1 MKSLTSNPQASIHN
15 PHAAVVEVENLVYAY
30 SHQEPVLQGIS
41 FTLNK
46 GDRVALMGA
55 TGSGK
60 STLLE
65 NLIGLK
71 QPQAGKITINGI
83 PVEPQTLPQ
92 VRRQIGFSFQ
102 DANDQLFMPT
112 ILEDVTFGPRNY
124 GMSPAQACDRARQ
137 LLADFGLEAY
147 ANRSAHELSGGQ
159 RRLAALASI
168 LALEPTILIL
178 DEPTNGLDPAW
189 RRHLAQVLLKLPV
202 QVILIASHDLHWL
215 GRVTQRALVLAGGR
229 IPIDSD
235 IQPLLQDGA
244 TLDQLG
250 LPIDWWIGIR
260 DWGLGIGDKGELLNK
275 SLPFSSQ
282 CPSPMPKSLIYK

>member
-1 MKSLTSNPQASIHN
+1 MSLPKTRLIASLLPYILSLSILKSLTSNPQLSTDN

-30 SHQEPVLQGIS
+30 SRQEPVLQEIS

-71 QPQAGKITINGI
+71 QPQSGKITINGI
-83 PVEPQTLPQ
+83 PVELQTLPQ

-112 ILEDVTFGPRNY
+112 ILEDITFGPRNY
-124 GMSPAQACDRARQ
+124 GMSPAEASDRARQ

-202 QVILIASHDLHWL
+202 QAILIASHDLHWL
-215 GRVTQRALVLAGGR
+215 GRVTQRALVLSGGR
-229 IPIDSD
+229 IQIDSD

-250 LPIDWWIGIR
+250 LPIDW
-260 DWGLGIGDKGELLNK
+260 
-275 SLPFSSQ
+275 
-282 CPSPMPKSLIYK
+282 

>member
-1 MKSLTSNPQASIHN
+1 MTSLTSNPQTSISQ
-15 PHAAVVEVENLVYAY
+15 PHHAVVEVQNLVYAY
-30 SHQEPVLQGIS
+30 SQQQPVLKDIS
-41 FTLNK
+41 FSLNA

-71 QPQAGKITINGI
+71 QPQTGKIFINGI
-83 PVEPQTLPQ
+83 PVQPKTLPQ
-92 VRRQIGFSFQ
+92 VRQQIGFAFQ

-124 GMSPAQACDRARQ
+124 GVPPALAIDRARQ

-147 ANRSAHELSGGQ
+147 AHRSAHELSGGQ
-159 RRLAALASI
+159 RRLAALAAI
-168 LALEPTILIL
+168 LALDPAILIL

-215 GRVTQRALVLAGGR
+215 GRVTQRALVLSGGH
-229 IPIDSD
+229 IQIDSA
-235 IQPLLQDGA
+235 IQPLLQEGK

-250 LPIDWWIGIR
+250 LPTDW
-260 DWGLGIGDKGELLNK
+260 
-275 SLPFSSQ
+275 
-282 CPSPMPKSLIYK
+282 

>member
-1 MKSLTSNPQASIHN
+1 MKSLTSNPQSSTHN
-15 PHAAVVEVENLVYAY
+15 PNAAVVEVENLAYAY
-30 SHQEPVLQGIS
+30 SRQEPVLQEIS
-41 FTLNK
+41 FTLNP

-71 QPQAGKITINGI
+71 EPQSGKITINGI
-83 PVEPQTLPQ
+83 LVEPKTLPQ

-112 ILEDVTFGPRNY
+112 ILEDITFGPRNY
-124 GMSPAQACDRARQ
+124 GMSPALACDRARQ

-168 LALEPTILIL
+168 LALDPTILIL

-202 QVILIASHDLHWL
+202 QVILIASHDLNWL
-215 GRVTQRALVLAGGR
+215 GRVTQRALVLSNGR
-229 IPIDSD
+229 IQIDSN

-250 LPIDWWIGIR
+250 LPIGW
-260 DWGLGIGDKGELLNK
+260 
-275 SLPFSSQ
+275 
-282 CPSPMPKSLIYK
+282 

>member
-1 MKSLTSNPQASIHN
+1 MKSLTSNPQSPTHN
-15 PHAAVVEVENLVYAY
+15 PHPAVVEVENLAYAY
-30 SHQEPVLQGIS
+30 SRQEPVLQEIS
-41 FTLNK
+41 FTLNA

-71 QPQAGKITINGI
+71 QPQTGKITINGI
-83 PVEPQTLPQ
+83 PVEPKNLPQ

-112 ILEDVTFGPRNY
+112 ILEDITFGPRNY
-124 GMSPAQACDRARQ
+124 GMSQAKACDRARQ

-168 LALEPTILIL
+168 LALDPTILIL

-202 QVILIASHDLHWL
+202 QVMLIASHDLHWL
-215 GRVTQRALVLAGGR
+215 GRVTQRALVLSNGR
-229 IPIDSD
+229 IQIDSN

-250 LPIDWWIGIR
+250 LPIGW
-260 DWGLGIGDKGELLNK
+260 
-275 SLPFSSQ
+275 
-282 CPSPMPKSLIYK
+282 

>member
-1 MKSLTSNPQASIHN
+1 MSQTGV
-15 PHAAVVEVENLVYAY
+15 AVQNLVYAY
-30 SHQEPVLQGIS
+30 SNQQPVLQDIS
-41 FTLNK
+41 FTLK
-46 GDRVALMGA
+46 VGDRVALMGP

-71 QPQAGKITINGI
+71 QPLSGKIWINDI
-83 PVEPQTLPQ
+83 PVEPKTLPQ
-92 VRRQIGFSFQ
+92 IRRNIGFSFQ

-124 GMSPAQACDRARQ
+124 GVPPAIAIDKARH
-137 LLADFGLEAY
+137 LLAEFGLEAY

-159 RRLAALASI
+159 RRLAALAAI

-202 QVILIASHDLHWL
+202 QVILIASHDLNWL
-215 GRVTQRALVLAGGR
+215 SKVTQRALVLSGGR
-229 IPIDSD
+229 IAIDSD
-235 IQPLLQDGA
+235 IQPLLQDTD
-244 TLDQLG
+244 TLDKLG
-250 LPIDWWIGIR
+250 LPVGW
-260 DWGLGIGDKGELLNK
+260 
-275 SLPFSSQ
+275 
-282 CPSPMPKSLIYK
+282 

>member
-1 MKSLTSNPQASIHN
+1 MNRVSTKDVMNRVSTTLNIELSILKSLTSNPQLSTDK

-30 SHQEPVLQGIS
+30 SQQEPVLQEIS
-41 FTLNK
+41 FTLKK

-71 QPQAGKITINGI
+71 QPQTGKIIINGI

-112 ILEDVTFGPRNY
+112 ILEDITFGPRNY
-124 GMSPAQACDRARQ
+124 GISPAEASDRARQ

-202 QVILIASHDLHWL
+202 EAILIASHDLHWL
-215 GRVTQRALVLAGGR
+215 GRVTKRALVLSGGR
-229 IPIDSD
+229 IQIDSD
-235 IQPLLQDGA
+235 IQPLLQDGT

-250 LPIDWWIGIR
+250 LPIDW
-260 DWGLGIGDKGELLNK
+260 
-275 SLPFSSQ
+275 
-282 CPSPMPKSLIYK
+282 

>member
-1 MKSLTSNPQASIHN
+1 MKSLTSNPQTSTSN
-15 PHAAVVEVENLVYAY
+15 PHTAVVEVENLVYAY
-30 SHQEPVLQGIS
+30 SRQEPVLQEIS

-71 QPQAGKITINGI
+71 QPQSGKIIINGI

-124 GMSPAQACDRARQ
+124 GVSPAEASDRAQQ

-178 DEPTNGLDPAW
+178 DEPTSGLDPAW

-229 IPIDSD
+229 IQIDSD
-235 IQPLLQDGA
+235 IQPLLQDGT

-250 LPIDWWIGIR
+250 LPIDW
-260 DWGLGIGDKGELLNK
+260 
-275 SLPFSSQ
+275 
-282 CPSPMPKSLIYK
+282 

>member
-1 MKSLTSNPQASIHN
+1 MKSLTSNPGTSTYHPN
-15 PHAAVVEVENLVYAY
+15 AAVVEVQNLVYAY
-30 SHQEPVLQGIS
+30 PNQESVLHNIS
-41 FTLNK
+41 FSLNR

-65 NLIGLK
+65 NLVGLK
-71 QPQAGKITINGI
+71 QPQTGKILINGI
-83 PVEPQTLPQ
+83 PVEPRNLPQ
-92 VRRQIGFSFQ
+92 VRRYIGFSFQ

-112 ILEDVTFGPRNY
+112 ILEDITFGPRNY
-124 GMSPAQACDRARQ
+124 GVPKATAIDKARQ

-202 QVILIASHDLHWL
+202 QVMLIASHELHWL
-215 GRVTQRALVLAGGR
+215 GKVTQRALVLSGGR
-229 IPIDSD
+229 IHIDSQ
-235 IQPLLQDGA
+235 IQPLLQNGEA
-244 TLDQLG
+244 LEQLG
-250 LPIDWWIGIR
+250 LPVDW
-260 DWGLGIGDKGELLNK
+260 
-275 SLPFSSQ
+275 
-282 CPSPMPKSLIYK
+282 

>member
-1 MKSLTSNPQASIHN
+1 M
-15 PHAAVVEVENLVYAY
+15 VYAY
-30 SHQEPVLQGIS
+30 SRQEPVLQRIS
-41 FTLNK
+41 FSLNK

-71 QPQAGKITINGI
+71 EPQSGKITINGI
-83 PVEPQTLPQ
+83 PVQPKTLPQ
-92 VRRQIGFSFQ
+92 IRRQIGFSFQ

-124 GMSPAQACDRARQ
+124 GMSAAAASDRARK

-159 RRLAALASI
+159 RRLAALAAI

-189 RRHLAQVLLKLPV
+189 RRHLAQVLFKLPV
-202 QVILIASHDLHWL
+202 EVILIASHDLHWL
-215 GRVTQRALVLAGGR
+215 GRVTQRALVLSGGR
-229 IPIDSD
+229 IQIDSD
-235 IQPLLQDGA
+235 IQPLLQDGT

-250 LPIDWWIGIR
+250 LPVDW
-260 DWGLGIGDKGELLNK
+260 
-275 SLPFSSQ
+275 
-282 CPSPMPKSLIYK
+282 

>member
-1 MKSLTSNPQASIHN
+1 
-15 PHAAVVEVENLVYAY
+15 VVEVQNLGYAY
-30 SHQEPVLQGIS
+30 SQQEPVLQEIS
-41 FTLNK
+41 FTLNR

-71 QPQAGKITINGI
+71 QPRTGKIWINGI
-83 PVEPQTLPQ
+83 PVEPTTLPQ

-124 GMSPAQACDRARQ
+124 GVPPAIAIDRARQ

-159 RRLAALASI
+159 RRLAALAAI
-168 LALEPTILIL
+168 LSLDPTILIL
-178 DEPTNGLDPAW
+178 DEPTNGLDPSW

-202 QVILIASHDLHWL
+202 QVMLIASHDLNWL
-215 GRVTQRALVLAGGR
+215 GRVTQRALVLSAGR
-229 IPIDSD
+229 IQIDGN
-235 IQPLLQDGA
+235 IQSLLQDGD

-250 LPIDWWIGIR
+250 LPIDW
-260 DWGLGIGDKGELLNK
+260 
-275 SLPFSSQ
+275 
-282 CPSPMPKSLIYK
+282 

>member
-1 MKSLTSNPQASIHN
+1 MKSLTSNPQPSTDK
-15 PHAAVVEVENLVYAY
+15 PHSAVVEVENLVYAY
-30 SHQEPVLQGIS
+30 SRQEAVLQGIS
-41 FTLNK
+41 FNLNR

-71 QPQAGKITINGI
+71 EPQSGRISINGI
-83 PVEPQTLPQ
+83 PVQPKTLPEI
-92 VRRQIGFSFQ
+92 RRQIGFSFQ

-124 GMSPAQACDRARQ
+124 GMSAAEASDRARK

-159 RRLAALASI
+159 RRLAALAAI

-189 RRHLAQVLLKLPV
+189 RRHLAQVLFKLPV
-202 QVILIASHDLHWL
+202 EVILIASHDLHWL
-215 GRVTQRALVLAGGR
+215 GRVTQRALVLSGGR
-229 IPIDSD
+229 IQIDSD
-235 IQPLLQDGA
+235 IQPLLQEGT

-250 LPIDWWIGIR
+250 LPIDW
-260 DWGLGIGDKGELLNK
+260 
-275 SLPFSSQ
+275 
-282 CPSPMPKSLIYK
+282 

>member
-1 MKSLTSNPQASIHN
+1 LKSLTSNPQPSTDK

-30 SHQEPVLQGIS
+30 SRQEPVLQGIS
-41 FTLNK
+41 FNLNR

-71 QPQAGKITINGI
+71 EPQSGEIRINGI
-83 PVEPQTLPQ
+83 PVQPKTLPQ
-92 VRRQIGFSFQ
+92 IRRQIGFSFQ

-124 GMSPAQACDRARQ
+124 GMSAAEASDRARK

-159 RRLAALASI
+159 RRLAALAAI

-189 RRHLAQVLLKLPV
+189 RRHLAQVLFNLPV
-202 QVILIASHDLHWL
+202 EVILIASHDLHWL
-215 GRVTQRALVLAGGR
+215 GRVTQRALVLSGGR
-229 IPIDSD
+229 IQIDSD
-235 IQPLLQDGA
+235 IQPLLQEGT
-244 TLDQLG
+244 TLDRLG
-250 LPIDWWIGIR
+250 LPIDW
-260 DWGLGIGDKGELLNK
+260 
-275 SLPFSSQ
+275 
-282 CPSPMPKSLIYK
+282 